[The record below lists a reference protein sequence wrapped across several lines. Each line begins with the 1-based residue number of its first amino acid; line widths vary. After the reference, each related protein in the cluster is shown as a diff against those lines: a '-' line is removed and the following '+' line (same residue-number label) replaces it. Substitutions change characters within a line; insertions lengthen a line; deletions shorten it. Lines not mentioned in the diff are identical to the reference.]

1 MRSFFLLLLAANL
14 CYFFWKVTTEAPP
27 VPKELGLALEELK
40 ILSTS
45 KQPVK
50 IDIRSTL
57 PKVEAEAVIKMCYMV
72 GDFKTNL
79 LAEKARDVLVAAFP
93 ITQETIEVAKRSR
106 LISDYW
112 VVYPAEDS
120 WQKSKSN
127 VEKIKSKG
135 IKDLWLV
142 PNGED
147 KGVVSLGLFQNQEP
161 ALLRAKSLK
170 EMSLDVKVITRQ
182 VERPVYRVLFEVPA
196 VKKAVESLIRDKFD
210 TKEIKIEEIS
220 C

>member
-1 MRSFFLLLLAANL
+1 MRNLFLLLLAVNL
-14 CYFFWKVTTEAPP
+14 CYFFWKFTTEAPP
-27 VPKELGLALEELK
+27 APKELEQAIEELK
-40 ILSTS
+40 ILPSS
-45 KQPVK
+45 KQPVQ
-50 IDIRSTL
+50 IDIHSAL
-57 PKVEAEAVIKMCYMV
+57 PKVEAEVVLKTCYMA
-72 GDFKTNL
+72 GDFKTNS
-79 LAEKARDVLVAAFP
+79 LAEKAMDVLVAAFP

-147 KGVVSLGLFQNQEP
+147 KGVVSLGLFQNQGP
-161 ALLRAKSLK
+161 ALLRAKNLK
-170 EMSLDVKVITRQ
+170 EMGLDVKVITRQ
-182 VERPVYRVLFEVPA
+182 TEKPVYRILFEVLA
-196 VKKAVESLIRDKFD
+196 VKKVVESLINYKFD
-210 TKEIKIEEIS
+210 TKEIKITEIS

>member
-14 CYFFWKVTTEAPP
+14 CYFFWKVTTEVPL
-27 VPKELGLALEELK
+27 VPKELGLTLEELK
-40 ILSTS
+40 ILPTS

-50 IDIRSTL
+50 TDIRATL
-57 PKVEAEAVIKMCYMV
+57 PKVEAEVVIKTCYMV
-72 GDFKTNL
+72 GDFETNS
-79 LAEKARDVLVAAFP
+79 LAEKAMDVLVVAFP
-93 ITQETIEVAKRSR
+93 ITQEMIKVVKHSR

-127 VEKIKSKG
+127 VEKIRNKG
-135 IKDLWLV
+135 IKELWLV

-170 EMSLDVKVITRQ
+170 EMGLDVKVITRQ